1 MRHQIGVD
9 RRDANRRRKK
19 LLIGLKRLDSES
31 GKGSRILEAEEN
43 LDVGT
48 VGDGID
54 EAVYWADA
62 KLESLASGS
71 SRSSEMRE
79 ALERAAAAD
88 AAENAGTSGREPSGW
103 KSQVKTE
110 KRDGSRSQTETSAV
124 RDQSHYS

>member
-1 MRHQIGVD
+1 M
-9 RRDANRRRKK
+9 
-19 LLIGLKRLDSES
+19 IGLKRLDSES
-31 GKGSRILEAEEN
+31 GKGSWILEAEEN

-54 EAVYWADA
+54 EAVYWVDA

-88 AAENAGTSGREPSGW
+88 AAENARTSES
-103 KSQVKTE
+103 
-110 KRDGSRSQTETSAV
+110 
-124 RDQSHYS
+124 